1 MPVRGAL
8 VALLLTAFAAP
19 ASELHTVKGEKI
31 TGDVVR
37 ITDKEVVLR
46 HDGKEVA
53 TPAVNV
59 LYVDYPG
66 HTPVRAEEKYTD
78 VQLTDGTLLH
88 CKEVLLKGKQ
98 IEMRTLA
105 GQEVKLPL
113 TGVSNLLANAQDEK
127 FRKDWN
133 ERLAKKRLKDVLAV
147 VREGVVNPLE
157 GTLGEGNKAGTAVEF
172 ALAGTRREVPLERV
186 HGLIFLRE
194 IDPNAA
200 PVLFKLTDTHRDL
213 VMVSAVTQ
221 TDKGLSV
228 TTPAGAK
235 IEYAN
240 DVLVKLDYSSDK
252 VAFLSRVDP
261 VRVVQPDSP
270 FDQYRRDRNLD
281 NGPLKLGTEVFP
293 LGLALHA
300 TTELEYDLKGD
311 YREFKAT
318 AGIDY
323 SVGGHDGPVVLR
335 IEGDGKE
342 LYTRTFT
349 RKAAD
354 KTPVPIT
361 LNIKDVQRLRLVIT
375 AGDGNDLGRHL
386 HLGNVKVSK

>member
-1 MPVRGAL
+1 MPVRGVL
-8 VALLLTAFAAP
+8 VAFFLAALAAP
-19 ASELHTVKGEKI
+19 AAELHTLKGEKV

-46 HDGKEVA
+46 ADGKEVV
-53 TPAVNV
+53 TPAVGV

-66 HTPVRAEEKYTD
+66 HMPVRPEDKYAD
-78 VQLTDGTLLH
+78 VELTDGTLLH

-98 IEMRTLA
+98 IEMKTLA

-113 TGVSNLLANAQDEK
+113 TGVANILNNAQDEK
-127 FRKDWN
+127 YCKDWT

-147 VREGVVNPLE
+147 LNEGVVNPLE
-157 GTLGEGNKAGTAVEF
+157 GTLGEGNEAGTAIEF
-172 ALAGTRREVPLERV
+172 SLAGGKREVPLERV

-200 PVLFKLTDTHRDL
+200 AVLFKLTDVHRDL

-221 TDKGLSV
+221 TATGLSV
-228 TTPAGAK
+228 TTPAGAR

-240 DVLVKLDYSSDK
+240 DLLVKLDYSSDK
-252 VAFLSRVDP
+252 VAFLSRLDP

-281 NGPLKLGTEVFP
+281 NGPMKLGTEVYP

-323 SVGGHDGPVVLR
+323 SVGGHDGPVVLK

-342 LYTRTFT
+342 LYTRTFS
-349 RKAAD
+349 RKAD

-361 LNIKDVQRLRLVIT
+361 LNIKDVQRLRLIV
-375 AGDGNDLGRHL
+375 ASGDGNDLGRHL
-386 HLGNVKVSK
+386 HLGNAKVSK